1 MALKKVK
8 IDAGHGGK
16 DPGAIG
22 NGIYEKNVVL
32 DLAKRT
38 RDILVKE
45 YAEVEVSLT
54 RETDIYLT
62 LDQRTTAANK
72 WGADVLVSIHT
83 NAATGAAD
91 GFESFV
97 YTDVSTK
104 TKAFQNVLHR
114 AIMKRINMD
123 DRGQKAKNLHMVRQS
138 KMPAVLTEC
147 GFISNASDAAKMKT
161 DSWKAAVARGHAEG
175 IAEFLGLKKKAAP
188 AATTTPVAKPATTGK
203 LYRVQVG
210 AFEDLDN
217 AEKLAADLRK
227 QGYRPFIDQ

>member
-16 DPGAIG
+16 DPGAVG
-22 NGIYEKNVVL
+22 NGLYEKNLTL

-38 RDILVKE
+38 RDILTKE
-45 YAEVEVSLT
+45 YNEVEVSLT
-54 RETDIYLT
+54 RETDVYLT

-72 WGADVLVSIHT
+72 WGADLLLSIHI
-83 NAATGAAD
+83 NAASSAAD

-123 DRGQKAKNLHMVRQS
+123 DRGQKSKNLHMVRQS

-147 GFISNASDAAKMKT
+147 GFISSQSDAAKMKT
-161 DSWKAAVARGHAEG
+161 EAWKAATARGHAEG
-175 IAEFLGLKKKAAP
+175 IAEFLGLKKKTVAAAP
-188 AATTTPVAKPATTGK
+188 TAKPAETTGK
-203 LYRVQVG
+203 IYRVQVG

-227 QGYRPFIDQ
+227 QGYRPFIDPK